1 MTGKTSHDPRS
12 PRIWLLCG
20 NKAGDN
26 NQLLALA
33 TALGWSY
40 EVKRMFYRPYELLVG
55 RFGATLAGIDRNL
68 SDRLSPPWPNLI
80 LTAGRRNEPVALWIR
95 KQAARSGLS
104 VKIVHVGR
112 PWAPLDRFDL
122 IVTTPQYHLPEA
134 TNVLYLTLPL
144 HRLTN
149 QVLQEAADA
158 WRAKIRVPPPYIAVA
173 VGGDSGPY
181 AFDRESAR
189 SLGRAASE
197 LANQKGAALLV
208 TTSART
214 ADSAV
219 EALERAIEVPAQ
231 VFRWRPGVKKN
242 PYLGFLALAD
252 EIIVTG
258 DSMSMLAEACATG
271 KPVHIFPFGSGRYA
285 MRPEKP
291 LPVAGKL
298 LSRQRLRALRGAIAL
313 TLAPSR
319 LRRDIRRIHQALI
332 RSGRAAWLGEGGVV
346 KTDQSTSRE
355 LDKAAEKIRELLSVD
370 VPIKGH
376 G

>member
-1 MTGKTSHDPRS
+1 MTGKNSHDRRRPHV
-12 PRIWLLCG
+12 WLLCG

-33 TALGWSY
+33 DALGWPY
-40 EVKRMFYRPYELLVG
+40 EIKRMVYQPYELLVG
-55 RFGATLAGIDRNL
+55 RFGATLAGIDRKHSAGL
-68 SDRLSPPWPNLI
+68 VPPWPDLI

-95 KQAARSGLS
+95 EKAAKAGHR

-112 PWAPLDRFDL
+112 PWAPLERFDL
-122 IVTTPQYHLPEA
+122 IVTTPQYFLPDA
-134 TNVLYLTLPL
+134 TNILHLTLPL
-144 HRLTN
+144 HRLT
-149 QVLQEAADA
+149 QQALQTEAQA
-158 WRAKIRVPPPYIAVA
+158 WRAKVWVPPPYIAVM

-181 AFDRESAR
+181 PFDDNTAQR
-189 SLGRAASE
+189 LGKEASE
-197 LANQKGAALLV
+197 LARQKEASLLV

-214 ADSAV
+214 TESAA
-219 EALERAIEVPAQ
+219 EALEQAIEVPAQ
-231 VFRWRPGVKKN
+231 VFRWRPGVNEN

-291 LPVAGKL
+291 HSATGRFW
-298 LSRQRLRALRGAIAL
+298 SRQRLRTFRG
-313 TLAPSR
+313 TLALALAPTR

-332 RSGRAAWLGEGGVV
+332 RAGRAVWLGEAGAGATEPLSV
-346 KTDQSTSRE
+346 E
-355 LDKAAEKIRELLSVD
+355 LDRVVERIRSLLNER
-370 VPIKGH
+370 
-376 G
+376 